1 VSVAL
6 FYRFFYYLQQC
17 VATFP
22 DQHGHRRVTIRVRD
36 SAPGVTRVR
45 KPRTVVV
52 DDSRF
57 MRGLITDLLD
67 DAGVPVVGEAADGA
81 EALEVIKEE
90 APDAVTMDLEMPG
103 MGGIEAVER
112 IMDEQPTPV
121 LMLSAHTEDG
131 AEVTFEALDK
141 GAVDFFTKPG
151 GEVSM
156 GVSQHGEQLVS
167 TVRSVA
173 DADLAQASRQT
184 EADQQ
189 RQPATQT
196 TDGTT
201 ETGLEPFD
209 DTRTVLIGSSTG
221 GPDAVEQVMSELP
234 GGDCRVII
242 IQHMPE
248 AFTARFADR
257 LDAASRYDVQE
268 ATDGARIDAGEAV
281 VARGGC
287 HMEISGYSSGRIRV
301 GLTDDDLGLSVDPA
315 VNVTMESA
323 AETITDPMTGVI
335 LTGMGSD
342 GADGIC
348 AIQEAGGLTVAQDEA
363 SCVIYGMPKRAV
375 EAGCVDEVRSL
386 NDIATTIR
394 ELVP

>member
-1 VSVAL
+1 MEVNS
-6 FYRFFYYLQQC
+6 
-17 VATFP
+17 
-22 DQHGHRRVTIRVRD
+22 
-36 SAPGVTRVR
+36 VR

-81 EALEVIKEE
+81 EALDVIKE
-90 APDAVTMDLEMPG
+90 ANPDAVTMDLEMPN
-103 MGGIEAVER
+103 MDGIEAVER

-131 AEVTFEALDK
+131 AEVTFEALEK

-167 TVRSVA
+167 TIRSVA
-173 DADLAQASRQT
+173 DADLAQASRQA

-189 RQPATQT
+189 RQPASPT
-196 TDGTT
+196 TGGVT
-201 ETGLEPFD
+201 ETGLKPFD
-209 DTRTVLIGSSTG
+209 DQRTILIGSSTG

-234 GGDCRVII
+234 AGDCRVII
-242 IQHMPE
+242 TQHMPE

-257 LDAASRYDVQE
+257 LDESSRYDVKE
-268 ATDGARIDAGEAV
+268 ATDGTRIGAGEAV
-281 VARGGC
+281 VARGGS
-287 HMEISGYSSGRIRV
+287 HTEITGYSNGRIRI
-301 GLTDDDLGLSVDPA
+301 GLIEEDLGLSVHPA
-315 VNVTMESA
+315 VDVTMQSA
-323 AETITDPMTGVI
+323 AEMITDPMTGVI

-348 AIQEAGGLTVAQDEA
+348 AIQEAGGRTVAQDEA

-375 EAGCVDEVRSL
+375 EAGCIDEVCGL
-386 NDIATTIR
+386 NEIATTIR